1 MRTFIANI
9 VVLSA
14 VNSDDYITGTAID
27 GNISINYSVA
37 ASSVN
42 ERLFLPE
49 SQLVVT
55 GKLRLAKELATVNVW
70 IAKVIAVV
78 SIPDPTSDE
87 TAASEPEV
95 LAEEIEVEPIPV
107 ATPALS
113 PTQKAAATRAAKKAA
128 KAKAAPVA
136 A

>member
-1 MRTFIANI
+1 MRTFTANI
-9 VVLSA
+9 IILSA
-14 VNSDDYITGTAID
+14 VTSDNSIAGTAVD
-27 GNISINYSVA
+27 GNTAINYSVA
-37 ASSVN
+37 ANSVN

-55 GKLRLAKELATVNVW
+55 GKLRLAKELATVNMW

-78 SIPDPTSDE
+78 SIPDPTPDE

-95 LAEEIEVEPIPV
+95 LTEEILVETTPIE
-107 ATPALS
+107 TPALS

-128 KAKAAPVA
+128 KAKAVPVA